1 MPDVPLD
8 RPDGHAFLLCADSAL
23 PDCLEQHASNKVA
36 SSLQPAA
43 QDGLKLNPDGNE
55 RRGLS
60 YVCWQLELWQNHIVQ
75 PLVEALSLEALGGLI
90 LGGSQRPYNWRPLEA
105 L

>member
-23 PDCLEQHASNKVA
+23 PDCLEHAGPMLADKHGLIYCPILLKRRPRSNKVA

-43 QDGLKLNPDGNE
+43 QDGLKSHPCGNE
-55 RRGLS
+55 KRGLS
-60 YVCWQLELWQNHIVQ
+60 YVCWPLEQWQSHIVQ
-75 PLVEALSLEALGGLI
+75 PLVEAL
-90 LGGSQRPYNWRPLEA
+90 
-105 L
+105 